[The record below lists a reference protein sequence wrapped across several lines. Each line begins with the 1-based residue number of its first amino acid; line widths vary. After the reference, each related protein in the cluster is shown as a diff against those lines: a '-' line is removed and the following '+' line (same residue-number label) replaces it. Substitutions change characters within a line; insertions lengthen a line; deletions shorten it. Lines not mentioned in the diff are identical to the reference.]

1 MPACTVKSWPASGAR
16 IWQGRSRVF
25 WRGAEKK
32 RGRDERRSNIQ
43 DPEKIQDPVP
53 IRGCWNL
60 ELGSSL
66 DLGSW
71 MLDVRSIRV
80 VLLWILDVGCSA
92 NRANR
97 LWLDVC
103 SP

>member
-1 MPACTVKSWPASGAR
+1 MGRSWPGSGAR
-16 IWQGRSRVF
+16 ICGERSRGFWQGAGKR
-25 WRGAEKK
+25 
-32 RGRDERRSNIQ
+32 RGRDEGTSNIQ
-43 DPEKIQDPVP
+43 HPEKIQDPVP

-71 MLDVRSIRV
+71 ILDVRSIRV